1 MHIVSR
7 KCLRLQIPMSFGQI
21 DVFAC
26 EATGIFDHSI
36 ETISLHVSCITV
48 ARSNASPC
56 FLGTCSV
63 PFLRPTGA
71 SDMHRRIYEHDF
83 VAKQLDYS
91 LLELVP
97 FYWNDDIATP
107 FLLCYSLP
115 VQLVVAV
122 RKYKYIQF
130 CCLTLSCYVELSN
143 SLQIMNRSLGID
155 RNFWPQIG
163 DLY

>member
-1 MHIVSR
+1 MLKKLTSIGAHIKPRKSKTWRSTVVMSCKVHIVSR

-83 VAKQLDYS
+83 VAKQLVYG
-91 LLELVP
+91 LLEPVP
-97 FYWNDDIATP
+97 FYWNDNIATL

-122 RKYKYIQF
+122 R
-130 CCLTLSCYVELSN
+130 
-143 SLQIMNRSLGID
+143 ID